1 MPAPWGPP
9 YPPPP
14 TRDGLCT
21 RGEQTKLLPL
31 AGGGEHGATCPNF
44 SAGGG
49 RGGCPPPMDG
59 WTWTDGR
66 CRPRPLV
73 FKRPRSYLR
82 RLCPLC
88 VSGSLCVCPPAPR
101 WGVCV
106 WGSLRPPLHP
116 PPTLLLPGGLSRTPG
131 SPSPTPSPGSPMWRP
146 PPPPH
151 KRGGSVCVCS
161 LLPWRGFICVPALTP
176 PFRPPATPLAV
187 AVGGHVASLF
197 TSRPR
202 PPRDS
207 PPHAMTSV
215 T

>member
-146 PPPPH
+146 PPPPPLQARWFRLRLLSAPLAWFH
-151 KRGGSVCVCS
+151 LRASADSALSPSGHASCRRGGRS
-161 LLPWRGFICVPALTP
+161 RGITVYLAT
-176 PFRPPATPLAV
+176 PPAT
-187 AVGGHVASLF
+187 
-197 TSRPR
+197 
-202 PPRDS
+202 
-207 PPHAMTSV
+207 
-215 T
+215 